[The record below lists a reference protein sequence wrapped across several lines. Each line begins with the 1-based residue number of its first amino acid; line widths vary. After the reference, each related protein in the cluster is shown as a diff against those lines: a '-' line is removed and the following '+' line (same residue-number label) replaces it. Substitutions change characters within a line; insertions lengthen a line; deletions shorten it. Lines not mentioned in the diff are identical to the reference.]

1 MLTNYLLIF
10 GIIIIAAGF
19 QGFLKGSKASLIA
32 ASILGGMVIA
42 GSVLLSSSVTLG
54 LVLALIGSL
63 GIAGKFLPGY
73 LKSSNKAAALWPAGV
88 LGILSVVAL
97 IMIIRGLT
105 GI

>member
-1 MLTNYLLIF
+1 MLKNYLLVF
-10 GIIIIAAGF
+10 GIIIVAAGF

-42 GSVLLSSSVTLG
+42 GSLLLLSNTTVA
-54 LVLALIGSL
+54 LVLALVGSL

-73 LKSSNKAAALWPAGV
+73 LKAADKGKALWPAGV
-88 LGILSVVAL
+88 LGVLSIVAL
-97 IMIIRGLT
+97 VMIVRALT